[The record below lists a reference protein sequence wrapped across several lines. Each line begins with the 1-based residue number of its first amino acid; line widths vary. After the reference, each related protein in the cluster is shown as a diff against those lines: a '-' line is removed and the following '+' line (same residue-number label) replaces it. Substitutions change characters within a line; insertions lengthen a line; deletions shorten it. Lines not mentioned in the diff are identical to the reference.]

1 MTAAYRMTVRYR
13 GGRIMARFRF
23 LLLIALACAFAPAA
37 FAQTPP
43 SKAAPESEN
52 GRYSMSPVADGV
64 LRLDT
69 RTGQVSLCRQKSDSW
84 ICEATADDRAAYDKE
99 IARLQA
105 KVANL
110 EAELKRQ
117 PDGGELKL
125 PSDAEVDR
133 VMKFFETVFRRFIG
147 MIEGLQRENEQKR
160 S

>member
-1 MTAAYRMTVRYR
+1 
-13 GGRIMARFRF
+13 MARFGF
-23 LLLIALACAFAPAA
+23 LFLFALACAWAPAA
-37 FAQTPP
+37 LAQTPAP
-43 SKAAPESEN
+43 KAAPESEN

-84 ICEATADDRAAYDKE
+84 ICEATADDRAAYEKE

-105 KVANL
+105 KVAGL
-110 EAELKRQ
+110 EAELGRR
-117 PDGGELKL
+117 PGGSDLKL
-125 PSDAEVDR
+125 PSDADVDR

>member
-1 MTAAYRMTVRYR
+1 
-13 GGRIMARFRF
+13 MARFRF
-23 LLLIALACAFAPAA
+23 LLLFVLACACAPVALA
-37 FAQTPP
+37 ETPA

-69 RTGQVSLCRQKSDSW
+69 RSGQVSLCRQKNDGW
-84 ICEATADDRAAYDKE
+84 ACETTADDRAAYEKE
-99 IARLQA
+99 IARLQG
-105 KVANL
+105 KVAGL
-110 EAELKRQ
+110 EAELGRR
-117 PDGGELKL
+117 PGGSDLKL

-133 VMKFFETVFRRFIG
+133 VMKFFESVFRRFIG

>member
-1 MTAAYRMTVRYR
+1 M
-13 GGRIMARFRF
+13 GRFCF
-23 LLLIALACAFAPAA
+23 LFLFVLACAWTPAA
-37 FAQTPP
+37 LAQSPAP
-43 SKAAPESEN
+43 KAAPESEN

-84 ICEATADDRAAYDKE
+84 ICEATADDRAAYEKE

-105 KVANL
+105 KVASL

-117 PDGGELKL
+117 PGGGELKL

>member
-1 MTAAYRMTVRYR
+1 MV
-13 GGRIMARFRF
+13 RFR
-23 LLLIALACAFAPAA
+23 LLLLFAFACAWAPVALAE
-37 FAQTPP
+37 TPTP
-43 SKAAPESEN
+43 KAAPESEN
-52 GRYSMSPVADGV
+52 GRYSMSPVAGGV

-69 RTGQVSLCRQKSDSW
+69 RSGQVSLCRQRGDSW
-84 ICEATADDRAAYDKE
+84 ICEATADDRAAYEKE

-105 KVANL
+105 KVAGL
-110 EAELKRQ
+110 EAELGRR
-117 PDGGELKL
+117 PGGSDLKL

>member
-1 MTAAYRMTVRYR
+1 
-13 GGRIMARFRF
+13 MARFRF
-23 LLLIALACAFAPAA
+23 LFLFALACAWAPVAL
-37 FAQTPP
+37 AQTPAP
-43 SKAAPESEN
+43 KAAPESEN

-84 ICEATADDRAAYDKE
+84 ICEATADDRAAYEKE
-99 IARLQA
+99 IAGLQA
-105 KVANL
+105 KVASL
-110 EAELKRQ
+110 EAELGHR
-117 PDGGELKL
+117 PGGSDLKL